1 MKSAYI
7 VLFLVVA
14 SGLVGVSGCSKKDTP
29 APGAVQQVSESKPAH
44 VAVSFEE
51 LKKDYDAAD
60 KKYRE
65 EVSKE
70 AKAKIEAHQKELDA
84 AGKAVKDAKN
94 DDEKKAAQSRLREA
108 SIMPGMKLFS
118 PADGPGATYSP
129 QFLAFAVEN
138 PKDQDA
144 LEALKMAILTGGGP
158 TGNVGIWDGAINA
171 LQADHVL
178 NPEIKRAVQLLRML
192 AGAGMFDERA
202 NVWLRDVLARNPDR
216 RARARTCQ
224 ALAQGRE
231 RAAETGEQFKNA
243 EFRKMAEAD
252 FGGTAN
258 VERLIE
264 DQMAAAAEAV
274 LLNGLLR
281 DKYDD
286 VCPDLSLGK
295 AAPEVMSKTVDDK
308 PVKLSALKG
317 QVVVLDIWATW
328 CGPCRAMIPHEREMV
343 ERLKDKPFTLVS
355 ISVDEDKET
364 LTEFLAKEPMPW
376 THWWNG
382 HEDGIIEDWNVE
394 SYPTIYVLDARGVI
408 RHKDLRGEE
417 LEKAVNELLEE
428 IKPN

>member
-1 MKSAYI
+1 
-7 VLFLVVA
+7 
-14 SGLVGVSGCSKKDTP
+14 VSGCSKKDTP
-29 APGAVQQVSESKPAH
+29 APGAVQQVPEPKPAH
-44 VAVSFEE
+44 VDLSFEE
-51 LKKDYDAAD
+51 LKKDYDAAN

-70 AKAKIEAHQKELDA
+70 AKAKVEAFQKELEA

-94 DDEKKAAQSRLREA
+94 DEENKAAQSRLREA
-108 SIMPGMKLFS
+108 SIMPAMKLFS
-118 PADGPGATYSP
+118 PADGPGPTYSP
-129 QFLAFAVEN
+129 KFLAFAVEH
-138 PKDQDA
+138 PRDRDA
-144 LEALKMAILTGGGP
+144 LEALNIAILTGGGP

-171 LQADHVL
+171 LQADHVQ
-178 NPEIKRAVQLLRML
+178 NPEIKREVQLLRML
-192 AGAGMFDERA
+192 AGAGMFDDRA

-216 RARARTCQ
+216 RAQARTCQ

-231 RAAETGEQFKNA
+231 RTAETGEQLKNA

-252 FGGTAN
+252 FGGKAN

-264 DQMAAAAEAV
+264 GETAAKAEAV
-274 LLNGLLR
+274 QLNGLLR

-286 VCPDLSLGK
+286 VCLDLSIGR
-295 AAPEVMSKTVDDK
+295 AAPEDMSKTVDDK

-317 QVVVLDIWATW
+317 KVVVLDIWATW

-343 ERLKDKPFTLVS
+343 ERLKDRPFALVS

-364 LTEFLAKEPMPW
+364 LIEFLAKEPMPW